1 MSPAKTEMMLRNA
14 LKSSDPPSLEDEDTE
29 LSDEF
34 LKLIKLILLH
44 DHRKRITSADVL
56 KSKWFQLHDISS
68 LHDAVRIV
76 RDYGLSACP
85 INPMYL
91 LSLRCTETPSSNLL
105 QSPTVSL

>member
-44 DHRKRITSADVL
+44 DHRKRIT
-56 KSKWFQLHDISS
+56 
-68 LHDAVRIV
+68 DAVRIV